1 MFEDKA
7 EVTAS
12 ALKDVAMV
20 AMGFYKELLAQGFNE
35 TQAMEMVKIWQKGMM
50 GVQY

>member
-12 ALKDVAMV
+12 ALTDVARV
-20 AMGFYKELLAQGFNE
+20 AKGFYDDLIAQGF
-35 TQAMEMVKIWQKGMM
+35 TPDQAMQMVMIWQKGMM